1 MCGTDHYANYPE
13 IRARNCAPDNGY
25 FVSLLREDT
34 RSTRNIGRIIG
45 LRSRK
50 PVKDV
55 TFPKG
60 FRRWK

>member
-1 MCGTDHYANYPE
+1 MCGTDHYANHPE
-13 IRARNCAPDNGY
+13 IRVIVCLITAILC
-25 FVSLLREDT
+25 LLREDI

-45 LRSRK
+45 LCSRK

-55 TFPKG
+55 EFPEE